1 MKIYALGVKSV
12 NHLAHTFTNYIFF
25 TKRVIYIGGE
35 RRAYYTSP
43 ISCALCAR
51 K

>member
-25 TKRVIYIGGE
+25 SKRVIYIGGMHIIYE
-35 RRAYYTSP
+35 P
-43 ISCALCAR
+43 NFLC
-51 K
+51 